1 MSFVKTLP
9 EALAAASS
17 QLEGLGTSMA
27 AENAAAAGP
36 TTAIAP
42 AASDEVSAL
51 QAGIFSTYGQ
61 LYQTASAQ
69 AQAIHQQFVN
79 LLAAS
84 AGSYGETEAANQ
96 AVAASTPLTGLGSLV
111 GASSAAAPAATPAT
125 GLGDIL
131 QGLADTLGSSPLSS
145 PFANLMNIQVGNW
158 ASAGSDLIGMA
169 GGGLLTALPEEAAE
183 GGLEGGLADLAGS
196 VSPAGS
202 RRCRR
207 AGRGAGG
214 GRGRAGIVGR
224 RLVRPAQLGRRSVG
238 GRHAG
243 TLGGSQLDHCR
254 TRHRAGGHHARRHA
268 VGRVG
273 RSRRLWLRRPALRRQ
288 TQGHAQTD
296 RVEVE
301 PANGVR

>member
-69 AQAIHQQFVN
+69 AQAIHQQFVS

-202 RRCRR
+202 AVPPRW
-207 AGRGAGG
+207 AGRRWWPGS
-214 GRGRAGIVGR
+214 GRHRRSAACPSRPVGPAKR
-224 RLVRPAQLGRRSVG
+224 RRPARRYAW
-238 GRHAG
+238 RLTAG
-243 TLGGSQLDHCR
+243 PLPHRTPRRWPPCPPACR
-254 TRHRAGGHHARRHA
+254 
-268 VGRVG
+268 
-273 RSRRLWLRRPALRRQ
+273 RSRRPVAAAMASAPRATVSNPRSCPNRPCR
-288 TQGHAQTD
+288 
-296 RVEVE
+296 
-301 PANGVR
+301 N

>member
-27 AENAAAAGP
+27 AESAAAAGP

-96 AVAASTPLTGLGSLV
+96 AVAASTPLTGLSSLV
-111 GASSAAAPAATPAT
+111 GASPAAAPTQAT

-131 QGLADTLGSSPLSS
+131 EGLAQALGNSPLSS
-145 PFANLMNIQVGNW
+145 PIANLLNINTGNW

-183 GGLEGGLADLAGS
+183 GGLEGGLADLAGT
-196 VSPAGS
+196 VSPAGAGGAAALGATPVLAGVGQAS
-202 RRCRR
+202 SVGGMSVPPSWTGEASTASAPVRLAAHSWTTAAPETAPVATMPAGMPSVAS
-207 AGRGAGG
+207 AGRGGYG
-214 GRGRAGIVGR
+214 
-224 RLVRPAQLGRRSVG
+224 LGAPRYGVKPKVMPKPSV
-238 GRHAG
+238 
-243 TLGGSQLDHCR
+243 
-254 TRHRAGGHHARRHA
+254 
-268 VGRVG
+268 
-273 RSRRLWLRRPALRRQ
+273 
-288 TQGHAQTD
+288 
-296 RVEVE
+296 
-301 PANGVR
+301 

>member
-27 AENAAAAGP
+27 AESAAAAGP

-96 AVAASTPLTGLGSLV
+96 AVAASTPLTGLSSLV
-111 GASSAAAPAATPAT
+111 GASPAAAPTQAT

-131 QGLADTLGSSPLSS
+131 EGLAQALGNSPLSS
-145 PFANLMNIQVGNW
+145 PIANLLNINTGNW

-183 GGLEGGLADLAGS
+183 GGLEGGLADLAGT
-196 VSPAGS
+196 VSPAGAAVP
-202 RRCRR
+202 RRWAPHRCWPGS
-207 AGRGAGG
+207 GRH
-214 GRGRAGIVGR
+214 
-224 RLVRPAQLGRRSVG
+224 RRSG
-238 GRHAG
+238 A
-243 TLGGSQLDHCR
+243 C
-254 TRHRAGGHHARRHA
+254 
-268 VGRVG
+268 
-273 RSRRLWLRRPALRRQ
+273 RSRPVGPAKRRRPALRYAWRL
-288 TQGHAQTD
+288 TAG
-296 RVEVE
+296 R
-301 PANGVR
+301 PPRRRPRR

>member
-69 AQAIHQQFVN
+69 AQAIHQQFVS

-196 VSPAGS
+196 VSPAGVGGAAALGGAPVVAGVGQAS
-202 RRCRR
+202 SVGGLSVPPSWAGEASAAGTPVRLAAHSWTTAAPDTAPVATMPAGMPSVAS
-207 AGRGAGG
+207 AGRGGYGFGAP
-214 GRGRAGIVGR
+214 RY
-224 RLVRPAQLGRRSVG
+224 
-238 GRHAG
+238 
-243 TLGGSQLDHCR
+243 
-254 TRHRAGGHHARRHA
+254 
-268 VGRVG
+268 
-273 RSRRLWLRRPALRRQ
+273 
-288 TQGHAQTD
+288 
-296 RVEVE
+296 
-301 PANGVR
+301 GVKPKVMPKPTV